1 MNIGEAAQVS
11 GISAKMIRYYES
23 VGLAPRPARTN
34 GNYRRYGAD
43 DLQRLAFIRRARDL
57 GFPLDRVRD
66 LLTLWSDQDRHNA
79 DVRALALAHILELE
93 ARAGE
98 LKAMIKTLRKL
109 VRECDGNARSR
120 CPIMDKLG
128 GQDRRALR

>member
-23 VGLAPRPARTN
+23 VGLAPRPERTN

-43 DLQRLAFIRRARDL
+43 DLQRLVFIGRARDL
-57 GFPLDRVRD
+57 GFSLDRVRD
-66 LLTLWSDQDRHNA
+66 LLTLWSDQDRDNA
-79 DVRALALAHILELE
+79 DVRAR
-93 ARAGE
+93 ARAYIIELGARADE

-109 VRECDGNARSR
+109 VRECDGDARSPH
-120 CPIMDKLG
+120 PIMGKLG
-128 GQDRRALR
+128 VKGGRVAR